1 MIRNYQIHI
10 AGKVQGVWFRKYTCE
25 EAIKLN
31 LTGYVRNEPG
41 GGVYVEAEGKEDQ
54 LNLLLRFLEQGSPM
68 SKVSSVSHK
77 EAPLKNFE
85 TFKIS
90 R

>member
-10 AGKVQGVWFRKYTCE
+10 AGKVQGVWFRKYTYQ
-25 EAIKLN
+25 EAIKLQ

-41 GGVYVEAEGKEDQ
+41 GGVYVEAEGEEDQ
-54 LNLLLRFLEQGSPM
+54 LILLLRFLEKGSPM
-68 SKVSSVSHK
+68 SKVSSVNHK
-77 EAPLKNFE
+77 EAPLKKFQKFE
-85 TFKIS
+85 IS

>member
-10 AGKVQGVWFRKYTCE
+10 AGKVQGVWFRKYTYQ
-25 EAIKLN
+25 EAIKLQ

-41 GGVYVEAEGKEDQ
+41 GGVYVEAEGEENQ
-54 LNLLLRFLEQGSPM
+54 LILLLRFLEQGSPM

-77 EAPLKNFE
+77 EASLKNFG
-85 TFKIS
+85 TFIVS